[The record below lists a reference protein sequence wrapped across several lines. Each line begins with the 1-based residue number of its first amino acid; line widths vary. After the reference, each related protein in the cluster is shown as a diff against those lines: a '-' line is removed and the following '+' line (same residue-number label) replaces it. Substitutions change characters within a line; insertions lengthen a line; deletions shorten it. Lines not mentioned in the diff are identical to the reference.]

1 MTNQP
6 NPKPSFDDFVKTCTP
21 LLKIPELELQMKAQ
35 VRNIMAEL
43 FDFKSDS
50 DSISNLKQFL
60 KKDEKFLGV
69 LLALTNLSQEKFLR
83 IISAERFAKEDFGA
97 EWGAKYIYKKLNK
110 DDEFAE
116 SIAKLFIEGRDNQLL
131 IQQVADFYLEQLSL
145 PANWLEIIRDENV
158 IGNIVRKK
166 LTGEYNDLKGAY
178 VEKMISDVL
187 NKIEEKYGL
196 LHFHGQVK
204 FLGKEVDHVIPSLE
218 EPYVMIMVSYME
230 TTSSNQTTRANEQ
243 QAMYTKI
250 IGDNIRFS
258 PIERI
263 FINIVDGAGWL
274 ARRSDLRKMHAG
286 CHYCINIK
294 TLDQLE
300 PIICKYVPNKY
311 FNKKSFS

>member
-131 IQQVADFYLEQLSL
+131 I
-145 PANWLEIIRDENV
+145 
-158 IGNIVRKK
+158 
-166 LTGEYNDLKGAY
+166 
-178 VEKMISDVL
+178 
-187 NKIEEKYGL
+187 
-196 LHFHGQVK
+196 
-204 FLGKEVDHVIPSLE
+204 
-218 EPYVMIMVSYME
+218 
-230 TTSSNQTTRANEQ
+230 SSSAF
-243 QAMYTKI
+243 AVTKI
-250 IGDNIRFS
+250 KFYQLAPNDCNILADITASSAGTITFYWVQSGVNGNVRTQVFS
-258 PIERI
+258 AAGTFTSAWTMPPASTHTMSIY
-263 FINIVDGAGWL
+263 VD
-274 ARRSDLRKMHAG
+274 
-286 CHYCINIK
+286 
-294 TLDQLE
+294 
-300 PIICKYVPNKY
+300 VPNHAT
-311 FNKKSFS
+311 FGGISFTCT